1 MANDDKKNTSKAKAH
16 ADEMRKKFLKKY
28 DDDYK
33 SKKLDSKKT
42 DCARQRKRLDS
53 KKYSK

>member
-28 DDDYK
+28 DDDYR

-42 DCARQRKRLDS
+42 DCARQRKS
-53 KKYSK
+53 